1 MQLFPRSIEKYLS
14 KVKGPVIIYVQ
25 VAGGGGGGEEK
36 IYWKDQKFFKVPPA
50 DHVNS
55 KWPPLFIQYLRDD
68 PPTSYLLLYALQSN
82 TCNNNLLLIKE
93 WRL

>member
-14 KVKGPVIIYVQ
+14 KVKGPVIIYVE
-25 VAGGGGGGEEK
+25 VAEEK
-36 IYWKDQKFFKVPPA
+36 IYWKDQKFFKASPA

-55 KWPPLFIQYLRDD
+55 KWHPLFIQYLRDD